1 MKFVETAVEIEK
13 CTVSK
18 DTEKIIRKFGLL
30 SIYFHVNLCS
40 KIDCKACKLV
50 LDYVDFCYGLILLHK
65 KRPLFFIPTV
75 DIIAM
80 NFIPRIVYCCLLLSQ
95 KVKKQ
100 KNKKN

>member
-50 LDYVDFCYGLILLHK
+50 LDYVDFWYGLIH
-65 KRPLFFIPTV
+65 LFLFPALFTV
-75 DIIAM
+75 
-80 NFIPRIVYCCLLLSQ
+80 VYCSVR
-95 KVKKQ
+95 K
-100 KNKKN
+100 